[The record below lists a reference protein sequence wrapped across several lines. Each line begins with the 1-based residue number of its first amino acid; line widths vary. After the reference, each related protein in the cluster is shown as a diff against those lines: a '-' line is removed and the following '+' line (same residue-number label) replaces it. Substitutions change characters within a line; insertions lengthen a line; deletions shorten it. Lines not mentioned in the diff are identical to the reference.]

1 MTKRLAV
8 AGKGGTGKTT
18 LAALLIRLLQEKY
31 PEKAILAVDADANAN
46 LNEALGLTVEQT
58 MTMVLEATKKPGGVP
73 TGMTKDIFVEYHL
86 NRALVETTHFDLLVM
101 GNPQGPGWL
110 LLSQRPASSF
120 SGKIERE
127 L

>member
-1 MTKRLAV
+1 
-8 AGKGGTGKTT
+8 
-18 LAALLIRLLQEKY
+18 
-31 PEKAILAVDADANAN
+31 
-46 LNEALGLTVEQT
+46 
-58 MTMVLEATKKPGGVP
+58 
-73 TGMTKDIFVEYHL
+73 MTKDIFVEYHL